1 MVNNVA
7 YELFGDVAD
16 KHEEVRNVC
25 LKFAAKNWIAV
36 KGSSA
41 FSAVKNEARDGKR
54 STTDTNT
61 LFELAS
67 IA

>member
-25 LKFAAKNWIAV
+25 LKFAAKNWV
-36 KGSSA
+36 
-41 FSAVKNEARDGKR
+41 R
-54 STTDTNT
+54 SIVA
-61 LFELAS
+61 LKKC
-67 IA
+67 